1 MALLRCGTGQAIP
14 SSFDAIMYCG
24 KEGDVRRGM
33 YELNGVATYF
43 YGNLENPDMF
53 ATVNTS
59 NGNIAFTKAGIY
71 QISTIKDETV
81 TSGIVDKAV
90 GDTMNF
96 YGPNGK
102 AYGIYILKIK

>member
-1 MALLRCGTGQAIP
+1 MALFRCGSGEQLP

-43 YGNLENPDMF
+43 YSNIEVPGLF

-59 NGNIAFTKAGIY
+59 NGNVTFTEAGTY

-81 TSGIVDKAV
+81 TSGIIDKAV

-96 YGPNGK
+96 YGPSGK
-102 AYGIYILKIK
+102 AYGIYIMKLK